1 MVIVLFVLLKPI
13 LHQQP
18 VQLLDVDVPYHS
30 LYTRRQHTTPQR
42 PRPTTTP
49 QTRTTRKVQSK
60 RKQVSAQLDNRNEEV
75 LF

>member
-1 MVIVLFVLLKPI
+1 MLVSLVLLKPI

-42 PRPTTTP
+42 PRPTTP

-75 LF
+75 VF